1 MFERRSLALFA
12 AASLLFGGTFV
23 AAKAGL
29 EYFPPLL
36 FVAFRFDVAAL
47 ALAVFALVTIPRT
60 ELVPRTRGDLL
71 GIVATGAFVIGL
83 ANGLLFIGQQY
94 ATSAVGAI
102 VFSLNPI
109 LTPVF
114 AAVLLSDERLSTR
127 GAVGMALGLVGVAL
141 VVNPD
146 PATFLEGGVGKLLIF
161 AGAATG
167 ALGTVLV
174 RRADAT
180 LSSTARTAWGLPV
193 AAVLTHGLSLATGES
208 ASAVVWTTEA
218 LMALGYVG
226 IFAGAIAY
234 IAYFGLIDATGA
246 IEANLIFYVVPAV
259 ATLGGWVLLGETVST
274 LTVVGFLTIAA
285 GFAVIGSESIAS
297 LWATVETPGI
307 RSDSEDVGETT
318 GFTSHAD

>member
-1 MFERRSLALFA
+1 MFKHRSLALFA

-36 FVAFRFDVAAL
+36 FVAFRFDVATL
-47 ALAVFALVTIPRT
+47 ALAVFALVTIPKT

-71 GIVATGAFVIGL
+71 GIFATGAFVIGL

-127 GAVGMALGLVGVAL
+127 GAIGMALGLVGVAL

-161 AGAATG
+161 TGAATG

-208 ASAVVWTTEA
+208 ASSVVWTTEA
-218 LMALGYVG
+218 LIALGYVG

-259 ATLGGWVLLGETVST
+259 ATLGGWVLLGEAVST

-285 GFAVIGSESIAS
+285 GFAVIGSESIAG
-297 LWATVETPGI
+297 LWATVERPGV

>member
-1 MFERRSLALFA
+1 MFDRRTLALFA

-47 ALAVFALVTIPRT
+47 ALAVFALVTIPRA

-71 GIVATGAFVIGL
+71 GIVATGGFVIGL
-83 ANGLLFIGQQY
+83 ANGLLFVGQQY

-114 AAVLLSDERLSTR
+114 AAVLLTDERLSTR
-127 GAVGMALGLVGVAL
+127 GAIGMALGLVGVAL

-161 AGAATG
+161 AGAASG

-193 AAVLTHGLSLATGES
+193 AAFLTHGLSLAVGES
-208 ASAVVWTTEA
+208 ASTVVWTSEA
-218 LMALGYVG
+218 LIALGYVG

-274 LTVVGFLTIAA
+274 LTVVGFLTIAS
-285 GFAVIGSESIAS
+285 GFAVIGSESIAG

-318 GFTSHAD
+318 GFASHAD